1 MDLGNKINLE
11 ISLNK
16 LFFLNIKYIMDQY
29 ATRIEDLQDADVN
42 NMFEQE
48 NDAKHMQIQNDDNI
62 SLQIKKEK
70 KGFFSS
76 FLGTYF
82 NEEVLLLILFFI
94 VRTFPINKLVGYIP
108 VVNSLIPDTG
118 LFTTIVTSILL
129 AVLYVTILQ
138 FK

>member
-1 MDLGNKINLE
+1 
-11 ISLNK
+11 
-16 LFFLNIKYIMDQY
+16 MDQY
-29 ATRIEDLQDADVN
+29 ATRIEDLPDADVN

-48 NDAKHMQIQNDDNI
+48 NISKNIPVQNEDNI

-82 NEEVLLLILFFI
+82 NEEILLLILFFVI
-94 VRTFPINKLVGYIP
+94 RAFPINRLIGYIP
-108 VVNSLIPDTG
+108 VVNSLIPDSG
-118 LFTTIVTSILL
+118 IFATIVTSVLL

>member
-42 NMFEQE
+42 NIFEQE

>member
-1 MDLGNKINLE
+1 
-11 ISLNK
+11 
-16 LFFLNIKYIMDQY
+16 MDQY